1 MCTKVFKYNS
11 KGGWGMAPVVKSLLS
26 KHEALSS
33 NTVPPK
39 PNQNKNNPQP
49 RKNQ

>member
-1 MCTKVFKYNS
+1 MRNKLENPSKITKAEVI
-11 KGGWGMAPVVKSLLS
+11 GDIAQVIDHLPS

-39 PNQNKNNPQP
+39 K
-49 RKNQ
+49 KY